1 MNRKLGE
8 MLTNQYIP
16 PLPDNLELKGLHVS
30 LTSTSSNYHMEKLY
44 EEYSKDLNASIW
56 DYMKDGPF
64 SNKQIFKEWLES
76 IESKKDPY
84 YLTIFRIEDDTP
96 CGLASYMRIKPQD
109 RCIEVGNI
117 SYSPSLQ
124 NSIHATEAMYL
135 MMDWAF
141 SNGYRRYEW
150 KCNSLNKKSRKAAQ
164 RLGFNFE
171 GIFLQHMIVKGRN
184 RDTAWFS
191 IIDKNWFDLKKC
203 FETYLNAKNFD
214 MNGNQKDSLSRLTK
228 KLITKVDP
236 SLQTVV

>member
-1 MNRKLGE
+1 
-8 MLTNQYIP
+8 
-16 PLPDNLELKGLHVS
+16 
-30 LTSTSSNYHMEKLY
+30 
-44 EEYSKDLNASIW
+44 
-56 DYMKDGPF
+56 
-64 SNKQIFKEWLES
+64 
-76 IESKKDPY
+76 
-84 YLTIFRIEDDTP
+84 
-96 CGLASYMRIKPQD
+96 MRIKPQD

-191 IIDKNWFDLKKC
+191 IIDKNWSELKKC
-203 FETYLNAKNFD
+203 FEIYFNDNNFD
-214 MNGNQKDSLSRLTK
+214 INNNQKISLSSLTK

-236 SLQTVV
+236 SL